1 MKRIITAIDNS
12 EINEK
17 LKNEYEIIC
26 KDISYK
32 EGILEQIEIE
42 KKIDTIIIDEKIDGN
57 IEINILVKKI
67 KEKIKNIKIIIIT
80 ENKNKILNKLKR
92 YKRIKIYETNK
103 IKIKKLINLIETDS
117 ENEEKE
123 KINNNDKKEKNI
135 IIFSGADNVGKTMIS
150 IIFSMISLNSNNLL
164 IDLNSKLNYDISTI
178 FEIQKE
184 DSIKKIDKNLDIMI
198 TNKIIKINE
207 EIKKNNYN
215 NIIID
220 LGNNIENE
228 KKKIILNQSNKI
240 IFLIEPNILGLKKAK
255 KIIELYLEKIK
266 INKEKLFI
274 IINKKNKNSI
284 DEKIIKELF
293 KGIKIIGIIEVDENY
308 DKLMNCKF
316 RNLKILM
323 NKKNYIKISKKIL
336 N

>member
-184 DSIKKIDKNLDIMI
+184 D
-198 TNKIIKINE
+198 
-207 EIKKNNYN
+207 
-215 NIIID
+215 
-220 LGNNIENE
+220 
-228 KKKIILNQSNKI
+228 
-240 IFLIEPNILGLKKAK
+240 
-255 KIIELYLEKIK
+255 
-266 INKEKLFI
+266 
-274 IINKKNKNSI
+274 
-284 DEKIIKELF
+284 
-293 KGIKIIGIIEVDENY
+293 
-308 DKLMNCKF
+308 
-316 RNLKILM
+316 
-323 NKKNYIKISKKIL
+323 
-336 N
+336 